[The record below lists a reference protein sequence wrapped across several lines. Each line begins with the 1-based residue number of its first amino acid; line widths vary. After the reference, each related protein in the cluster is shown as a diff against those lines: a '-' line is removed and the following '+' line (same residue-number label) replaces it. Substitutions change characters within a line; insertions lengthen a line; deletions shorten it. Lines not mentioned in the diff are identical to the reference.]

1 MSNRNTGTPI
11 SHVKLR
17 IAGEFACFT
26 RPENKVERMSYE
38 CPTPSAARN
47 ILDAICWRPQ
57 MRWIVTRISVL
68 RPIRFQSIRRNEL
81 QSKLAP
87 GSVKGW
93 MAIPETFEPVLAGAG
108 ADTDATPRNSLVLRD
123 VAYVIEAYPHVYDPT
138 GEDKPIKYVEM
149 FNRRVSKGQ
158 CFSQPVM
165 GCREFP
171 ARFEHPSADDKP
183 IPVSMEIGHML
194 YDIMFRADGNQ
205 AVFFRAKLENGVLDA
220 DPFTVIGD
228 ATRREAL
235 LACSS
240 RP

>member
-1 MSNRNTGTPI
+1 MPVMKI
-11 SHVKLR
+11 SLK
-17 IAGEFACFT
+17 ISGDFACFT

-68 RPIRFQSIRRNEL
+68 KPIRYQSIRRNEL
-81 QSKLAP
+81 QSKLSGGA
-87 GSVKGW
+87 VRGW
-93 MAIPETFEPVLAGAG
+93 MSAPDTFAPASAGVG

-123 VAYVIEAYPHVYDPT
+123 VAYLIDAYPHVYDPD
-138 GEDKPIKYVEM
+138 GADKPVKYVEM
-149 FNRRVSKGQ
+149 FRRRVSRGR

-171 ARFEHPSADDKP
+171 ARFEDPSPADRP
-183 IPVSMEIGHML
+183 IPVSLDIGNML
-194 YDIMFRADGNQ
+194 YDIVFRKESNQ
-205 AVFFRAKLENGVLDA
+205 AVFFKARLNNGILDT
-220 DPFTVIGD
+220 DPFTAID
-228 ATRREAL
+228 DPRRREAL